1 MKRKRNLTILILLG
15 IIIVF
20 GVIRGVI
27 VNKVPQI
34 DARDALPH
42 DYENGAWV
50 WKKPGDMSSDEVTN
64 MIAFAKASNIKTI
77 YLYIEDY
84 LYLSTDSNSKTR
96 TDELN
101 EFNEKV
107 KFFVSLANQN
117 GLQVD
122 GLAGDV
128 DWADPENKYMSQMLL
143 DYIFAFNADP
153 QNIGKFAGMQFDI
166 EFYNRDDFK
175 TAKER
180 FSQDYLNLVAELAG
194 KIKKQGG
201 KNIRLGF
208 AIPYWFYDENSRIPR
223 IEYHAKYQDV
233 LEHMLGILQNSNAYL
248 AVMAYRNK
256 TAGNNGIINISKA
269 NVALADNAGGTVKI
283 NIGIETEKNVDK
295 TITFYGENQSDIS
308 AAADQIVEAFS
319 SSKSF
324 AGVSIHT
331 LQSYMQAGTSSDT
344 SR

>member
-1 MKRKRNLTILILLG
+1 MKRSRNLTILILLG
-15 IIIVF
+15 IVIVF

-50 WKKPGDMSSDEVTN
+50 WKKPGDMSSGEVTN

-84 LYLSTDSNSKTR
+84 LYLSTDSDSKTR

-101 EFNEKV
+101 KFNEKV

-117 GLQVD
+117 DLQVD

-153 QNIGKFAGMQFDI
+153 ENTGKFAGMQFYI
-166 EFYNRDDFK
+166 
-175 TAKER
+175 
-180 FSQDYLNLVAELAG
+180 
-194 KIKKQGG
+194 
-201 KNIRLGF
+201 
-208 AIPYWFYDENSRIPR
+208 
-223 IEYHAKYQDV
+223 
-233 LEHMLGILQNSNAYL
+233 
-248 AVMAYRNK
+248 
-256 TAGNNGIINISKA
+256 
-269 NVALADNAGGTVKI
+269 
-283 NIGIETEKNVDK
+283 
-295 TITFYGENQSDIS
+295 
-308 AAADQIVEAFS
+308 
-319 SSKSF
+319 
-324 AGVSIHT
+324 
-331 LQSYMQAGTSSDT
+331 
-344 SR
+344 

>member
-15 IIIVF
+15 IVIVF
-20 GVIRGVI
+20 GVIRGVVI
-27 VNKVPQI
+27 NKVPEI
-34 DARDALPH
+34 AARNALPH
-42 DYENGAWV
+42 DYENAAWV
-50 WKKPGDMSSDEVTN
+50 WKKPRDMSSGEVTN

-84 LYLSTDSNSKTR
+84 LYLST
-96 TDELN
+96 E
-101 EFNEKV
+101 
-107 KFFVSLANQN
+107 
-117 GLQVD
+117 
-122 GLAGDV
+122 
-128 DWADPENKYMSQMLL
+128 L

-166 EFYNRDDFK
+166 EFYNRDDFN
-175 TAKER
+175 TAKEK
-180 FSQDYLNLVAELAG
+180 FTQNYLNLVADLAG

-223 IEYHAKYQDV
+223 IEYQRKNQNV

-283 NIGIETEKNVDK
+283 NIGIETEKNADK